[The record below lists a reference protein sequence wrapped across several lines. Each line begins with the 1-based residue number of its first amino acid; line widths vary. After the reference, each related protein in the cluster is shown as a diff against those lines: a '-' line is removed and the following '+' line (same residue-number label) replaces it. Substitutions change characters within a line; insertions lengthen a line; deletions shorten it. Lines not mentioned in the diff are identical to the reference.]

1 VRNTIAVT
9 AHGGAAATEHQRHAG
24 WNFVANPYLTNFA
37 GNNVVNDG
45 GLNYINGAI
54 DIEGGYT
61 YGGEDVPY
69 VTVPA
74 YDFSYYEQYK
84 LSDVKLSPEWSFFVQ
99 VRTSGTMNFTTE
111 GRQHAPATIRANS
124 ANAKPSFD
132 ANIVI
137 LNENANEADHTG
149 LVINDRYTTAYEIGG
164 DLEKMF
170 GSANRTALY
179 TLSNNIRL
187 AYNALAWDDATQPI
201 PLGYRAE
208 QAGEYTIQL
217 TNPNEIIDVESIV
230 IKDNYNN
237 VTTNLLISDYT
248 FYTEQVQDDE
258 RFVIYIV
265 PKQNTTTNL
274 MDMVDKTET
283 KKVIFNNHLYIIHN
297 GCIYDGVGKTIKN
310 K

>member
-1 VRNTIAVT
+1 MTYSGKDTATIRIPMSVPNTWFKNGEQTVVGTKVRNTIAVT

-45 GLNYINGAI
+45 GLDYINGAI
-54 DIEGGYT
+54 DIEGGYI
-61 YGGEDVPY
+61 YGGEYVPY

-99 VRTSGTMNFTTE
+99 VGTSGTMNFTTE

-179 TLSNNIRL
+179 TLSNNI
-187 AYNALAWDDATQPI
+187 
-201 PLGYRAE
+201 
-208 QAGEYTIQL
+208 
-217 TNPNEIIDVESIV
+217 
-230 IKDNYNN
+230 
-237 VTTNLLISDYT
+237 
-248 FYTEQVQDDE
+248 
-258 RFVIYIV
+258 
-265 PKQNTTTNL
+265 
-274 MDMVDKTET
+274 
-283 KKVIFNNHLYIIHN
+283 
-297 GCIYDGVGKTIKN
+297 
-310 K
+310 